1 MNKIDILKEQFNEE
15 MFERRANGIDT
26 VSFEQ
31 YKKRREFIENFMN
44 STPDPESMADAVYHA
59 EAGQY

>member
-1 MNKIDILKEQFNEE
+1 MTNTELLKEQYAEE

-31 YKKRREFIENFMN
+31 WKKRREFIENFMN
-44 STPDPESMADAVYHA
+44 STPDPEEIADAIHHA
-59 EAGQY
+59 EARQY